1 MEYQVIVG
9 NVGTVYSGSNWRE
22 AGKSYREYIAISK
35 SGCTRAAGEQVTLME
50 NGEIK
55 REYNP
60 PKAKL
65 PTIKEIYPLV
75 LAVKRS
81 IADEYRADEET
92 DLPSIQLTVGWSDV
106 SGDWSYQTGDNSYSG
121 GAYGYPHW
129 GVVGVYRDSNCRE
142 VAKDIINQLGEL
154 SSQ

>member
-9 NVGTVYSGSNWRE
+9 NVGTVYSGNDFKKARGAFSSYKVQSKGGYGRASN
-22 AGKSYREYIAISK
+22 
-35 SGCTRAAGEQVTLME
+35 EQVTLME

-55 REYNP
+55 REYSP

-75 LAVKRS
+75 LAVKRD
-81 IADEYRADEET
+81 IADEYRAFEET
-92 DLPSIQLTVGWSDV
+92 DQPSIQLTVGWSDV
-106 SGDWSYQTGDNSYSG
+106 TGGWSYQTGDNSYTG

-129 GVVGVYRDSNCRE
+129 GVVGVYRTSNCRE
-142 VAKDIINQLGEL
+142 VAKDIIQQLGEL